1 MNLTRLIHD
10 NSHHVNVDIKII
22 ICGCNTI
29 SFNDDVSTPIQVK
42 IINIACMTTC

>member
-22 ICGCNTI
+22 ICGCNI